1 MFLLPSWVK
10 YVVTDAYVMAV
21 STALLILYA
30 RMYRGVGACGWSN
43 VENVNLLRLGT
54 RSVLCVLPV

>member
-1 MFLLPSWVK
+1 MFLLLSWVK
-10 YVVTDAYVMAV
+10 YVVTNAYVVAV

-30 RMYRGVGACGWSN
+30 RMYRGVGACEWSN

-54 RSVLCVLPV
+54 RLVLCVLPV